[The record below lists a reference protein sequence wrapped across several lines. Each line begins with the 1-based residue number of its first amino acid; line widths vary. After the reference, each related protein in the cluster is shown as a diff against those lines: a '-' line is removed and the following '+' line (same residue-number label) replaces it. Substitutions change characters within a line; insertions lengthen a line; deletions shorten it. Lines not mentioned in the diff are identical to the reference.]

1 MLALLFIIGIIV
13 IVIALSNI
21 NTGVEDE
28 VNFPYED
35 SDEGED

>member
-13 IVIALSNI
+13 IVIVLSNI

-28 VNFPYED
+28 INFPIED
-35 SDEGED
+35 YEGED